1 MVSMP
6 ALVDRVPATSTSSP
20 SLRLPAS
27 SPSRSRMAP
36 DESWMAASPGS
47 ARLDGSVTTPRTVRR
62 VLTPAARAAAML
74 STDGS
79 ADGAGVAEGLVDGD
93 GLGVAGGVTAR
104 MSAASRGWT
113 R

>member
-27 SPSRSRMAP
+27 SPRRSRMPP

-47 ARLDGSVTTPRTVRR
+47 ARPDGNVTTPRTVRR
-62 VLTPAARAAAML
+62 VLTPVALAAAML

-79 ADGAGVAEGLVDGD
+79 ADGSGVADGSTVAD
-93 GLGVAGGVTAR
+93 GPGVAGGVTAR